1 MDPRKSIITTLDIKV
16 NLQSVDAM
24 SATTEELLKA
34 VNELKVEIQRI
45 REVVDI
51 LLNVVIEG
59 EIEEDPR
66 WEIQLDHLRAI
77 DPFSANN

>member
-1 MDPRKSIITTLDIKV
+1 MG
-16 NLQSVDAM
+16 
-24 SATTEELLKA
+24 ATTEELMKA

-59 EIEEDPR
+59 ELDEDTR
-66 WEIQLDHLRAI
+66 LELQLDHLKSL
-77 DPFSANN
+77 DPFSINN